1 MTDHLST
8 EIALPR
14 LGIWSSELRSA
25 SVDVRQEI
33 AERLE
38 NMGFAMLWFPGGG
51 RTALEI
57 AQEILVATKT
67 ALVATGIASIWSFG
81 AMGLGNGYEAIEL
94 MHPGRFLLGLG
105 VSHESVVDAE
115 TPGRYQHPL
124 AYMRSFL
131 DSLDSQETPIPHDRI
146 ILAALGPQMLRLSAE
161 RSRGAH
167 PYLVSPEHT
176 AFARDILGPGP
187 LLAPE
192 QAVVLEADQ
201 DRAIEIARTHIAR
214 YLPLPNYARN
224 WLRMGFAEEDFSGG
238 GSDRLVR
245 ALVAFGSVE
254 EIRDRIA
261 KHFAAGADHVCVQV
275 LGGSAESPAFDAW
288 ARLAEIA
295 AL

>member
-8 EIALPR
+8 DIVVPR
-14 LGIWSSELRSA
+14 LGIWSSELRSS

-57 AQEILVATKT
+57 AQELLVATKT
-67 ALVATGIASIWSFG
+67 ALIATGIASIWNFG
-81 AMGLGNGYEAIEL
+81 AMGLANGYEAIEL

-105 VSHESVVDAE
+105 VSHEAVVDAD
-115 TPGRYQHPL
+115 TPGRYKRPL
-124 AYMRSFL
+124 EYMRKFL
-131 DSLDSQETPIPHDRI
+131 DDLDSQDTPIPHDRI
-146 ILAALGPQMLRLSAE
+146 VLAALGPQMLQLSAE

-167 PYLVSPEHT
+167 PYLVTPDHT
-176 AFARDILGPGP
+176 AFARDILGQGP

-201 DRAIEIARTHIAR
+201 ARATEIARAHIAR
-214 YLPLPNYARN
+214 YLPLPNYSQS
-224 WLRMGFAEEDFSGG
+224 WLRMGFTEEDLLGG
-238 GSDRLVR
+238 GSERLVQ
-245 ALVAFGSVE
+245 ALVAYGSVE

-275 LGGSAESPAFDAW
+275 LGGSAEKPAFDAW